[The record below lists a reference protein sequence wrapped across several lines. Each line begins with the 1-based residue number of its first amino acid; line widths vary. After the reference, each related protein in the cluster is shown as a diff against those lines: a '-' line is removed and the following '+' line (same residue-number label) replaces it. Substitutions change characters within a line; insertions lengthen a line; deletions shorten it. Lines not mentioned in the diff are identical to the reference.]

1 MRKSRY
7 FLVGELFIQIQLAF
21 PHSNFYKGTR
31 ARSCRLRSTHISF
44 SLSFSLSCL
53 LSFFVFIVC
62 LLLLTCAT
70 TNNFVGLK
78 ILNLNSFSREERV
91 LKGFEL
97 ERISIVK
104 SLCPCSFSRDDDS
117 SFWRDDGYM
126 PLFSRAKGRRG
137 MSAFCSL
144 CVYARVCCCIHQ
156 FSLQFLNSSQNFDTK
171 PKNRSIR
178 YQKQNGRIQTF
189 HSIHRLQEVLHLH
202 PEDFHPE
209 D

>member
-1 MRKSRY
+1 MVSSRS
-7 FLVGELFIQIQLAF
+7 I
-21 PHSNFYKGTR
+21 
-31 ARSCRLRSTHISF
+31 HISL
-44 SLSFSLSCL
+44 SLSFSLSFL

-117 SFWRDDGYM
+117 S
-126 PLFSRAKGRRG
+126 S
-137 MSAFCSL
+137 
-144 CVYARVCCCIHQ
+144 
-156 FSLQFLNSSQNFDTK
+156 
-171 PKNRSIR
+171 
-178 YQKQNGRIQTF
+178 
-189 HSIHRLQEVLHLH
+189 
-202 PEDFHPE
+202 
-209 D
+209 